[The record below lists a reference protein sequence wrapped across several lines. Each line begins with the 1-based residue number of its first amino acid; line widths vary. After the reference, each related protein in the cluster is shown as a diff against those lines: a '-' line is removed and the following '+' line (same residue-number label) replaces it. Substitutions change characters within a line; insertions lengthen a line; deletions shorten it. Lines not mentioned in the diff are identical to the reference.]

1 MIAAQVQRASLLQ
14 ASRRSDKDPLQE
26 CSTNNA
32 EGDEAV
38 PVSGSKALK
47 LGWQIACLCLLGVF
61 LPALVTSLGY
71 ALTDALGPGPGF
83 FPFWL
88 SLIGAVLSAAILAQ
102 VTLAGTGLD
111 KTDQDIEL
119 SLVPERRV
127 ALQAI
132 GVLIALTA
140 AAALFEPLGYRLT
153 MLPFIV
159 GLLLILGARSPI
171 AILLTALAGSFGVFH
186 VFYHWLK
193 VPLPIGEFGL

>member
-1 MIAAQVQRASLLQ
+1 M
-14 ASRRSDKDPLQE
+14 P
-26 CSTNNA
+26 T
-32 EGDEAV
+32 
-38 PVSGSKALK
+38 SGSSTAGK
-47 LGWQIACLCLLGVF
+47 LGWQIACLCLLGIFV
-61 LPALVTSLGY
+61 PALVTSLGY
-71 ALTDALGPGPGF
+71 SLTDALGPGPGF

-88 SLIGAVLSAAILAQ
+88 SLIGAVLSAAMLAQ
-102 VTLAGTGLD
+102 VTLA
-111 KTDQDIEL
+111 KTDEGIAI
-119 SLVPERRV
+119 SFAPERRV

-171 AILLTALAGSFGVFH
+171 AIALTALAGSFGVFH

-193 VPLPIGEFGL
+193 VPLPIGEFGM

>member
-1 MIAAQVQRASLLQ
+1 M
-14 ASRRSDKDPLQE
+14 PTGG
-26 CSTNNA
+26 STA
-32 EGDEAV
+32 G
-38 PVSGSKALK
+38 K

-61 LPALVTSLGY
+61 VPALVTSLGY
-71 ALTDALGPGPGF
+71 SLTDSLGPGPGF

-88 SLIGAVLSAAILAQ
+88 SLIGAVLSAAMLAQ
-102 VTLAGTGLD
+102 VTLA
-111 KTDQDIEL
+111 KTDEGIAI
-119 SLVPERRV
+119 SLIPERRV

-153 MLPFIV
+153 MLAFLV

-171 AILLTALAGSFGVFH
+171 AIALTSLAGSFGVFH

>member
-1 MIAAQVQRASLLQ
+1 M
-14 ASRRSDKDPLQE
+14 
-26 CSTNNA
+26 
-32 EGDEAV
+32 
-38 PVSGSKALK
+38 PVSGSKAFK
-47 LGWQIACLCLLGVF
+47 LGWQIACLCLLGIF

-71 ALTDALGPGPGF
+71 SLTDALGPGPGF

-88 SLIGAVLSAAILAQ
+88 SLIGAVLSAVMLAQ
-102 VTLAGTGLD
+102 ATMAKADQGIAIGLAPD
-111 KTDQDIEL
+111 
-119 SLVPERRV
+119 SLASDRRA

-132 GVLIALTA
+132 GVLIALMA

-159 GLLLILGARSPI
+159 VVLFILGARSPI

-193 VPLPIGEFGL
+193 VPLPIGEFGW

>member
-1 MIAAQVQRASLLQ
+1 MP
-14 ASRRSDKDPLQE
+14 SRS
-26 CSTNNA
+26 NA
-32 EGDEAV
+32 G
-38 PVSGSKALK
+38 K
-47 LGWQIACLCLLGVF
+47 LGWQIACLCLLGIF

-71 ALTDALGPGPGF
+71 SLTDSLGPGPGF

-88 SLIGAVLSAAILAQ
+88 SLIGAVLSAAMLVQ
-102 VTLAGTGLD
+102 VTTATPEEG
-111 KTDQDIEL
+111 IAV

-171 AILLTALAGSFGVFH
+171 AISLTALAGSFGVFH

-193 VPLPIGEFGL
+193 VPLPIG

>member
-1 MIAAQVQRASLLQ
+1 MPI
-14 ASRRSDKDPLQE
+14 
-26 CSTNNA
+26 
-32 EGDEAV
+32 
-38 PVSGSKALK
+38 SGSEAFKW
-47 LGWQIACLCLLGVF
+47 GWQIACLCLLCVF

-71 ALTDALGPGPGF
+71 SLTDALGPGPGF

-88 SLIGAVLSAAILAQ
+88 SLTGAVLSAVMLAQ
-102 VTLAGTGLD
+102 VTIAKADEGID
-111 KTDQDIEL
+111 L
-119 SLVPERRV
+119 SLAADRRV